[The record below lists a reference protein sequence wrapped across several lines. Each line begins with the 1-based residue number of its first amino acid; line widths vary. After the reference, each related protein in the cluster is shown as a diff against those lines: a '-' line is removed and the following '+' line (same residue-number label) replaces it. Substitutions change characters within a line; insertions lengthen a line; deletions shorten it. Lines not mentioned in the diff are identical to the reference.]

1 MRYVKV
7 ILGLLL
13 VVGALVGIKAGQISS
28 LIQAGEAFAKAG
40 PPPEAVST
48 DVAREL
54 TWGSALS
61 AVGTV
66 GAYQGV
72 AVGNEIAGVVKQIR
86 FESGGVAKAGQ
97 VLVELDTGVE
107 RAQLATAEA
116 RRALAKQNL
125 ARSKSLFASKG
136 IAASQLDND
145 ESQFAAA
152 NAEVDALRAQIERKT
167 VRAPFAG
174 KLGICM
180 VNFGEYL
187 DPGRTITTVEALDAI
202 YVDFALPQQALSQV
216 QHGQA
221 VRISIDEEKFSA
233 EGVVAAID
241 PALNR
246 ATRSI
251 HVRATIPNKDQRLRP
266 GMFATVSVLLPE
278 QAKLVAVPATAVVH
292 APYGDSVFLVEP
304 IKNEAGGADPK
315 AKQAPAAQAAST
327 DGAIKQVRQQFVRL
341 GQAQGDFVA
350 VLDGVKP
357 GQELVSA
364 GAFKL
369 RNGVKVLVNNRTKP
383 NPQAHPRPEN
393 R

>member
-54 TWGSALS
+54 TWDSALS

-72 AVGNEIAGVVKQIR
+72 SVSNEIAGVVKKIH
-86 FESGGVAKAGQ
+86 FMSGGVAKQGQ
-97 VLVELDTGVE
+97 ALLELDAGVE

-116 RRALAKQNL
+116 RKELARQNL
-125 ARSKSLFASKG
+125 ARSKALFANQG
-136 IAASQLDND
+136 ISASQLDND
-145 ESQFAAA
+145 ASQFAAA
-152 NAEVDALRAQIERKT
+152 SAEVDGLRAQIERKT

-180 VNFGEYL
+180 VNLGQYL
-187 DPGRTITTVEALDAI
+187 NPGTVVTTVEALEAI
-202 YVDFALPQQALSQV
+202 YVDFALPQQALSSV
-216 QHGQA
+216 EPGRP
-221 VRISIDEEKFSA
+221 VRVSVGDNEKFSV

-246 ATRSI
+246 TTRSI
-251 HVRATIPNKDQRLRP
+251 HVRATVPNKEQQLRP
-266 GMFATVSVLLPE
+266 GMFVNVSLMLPE
-278 QAKLVAVPATAVVH
+278 QAKIVAVPATSVVH
-292 APYGDSVFLVEP
+292 APYGDSVFLVEAV
-304 IKNEAGGADPK
+304 KSAEAGGADAK
-315 AKQAPAAQAAST
+315 AKQPAPTQ
-327 DGAIKQVRQQFVRL
+327 DGVKQVRQQFVRL

-357 GQELVSA
+357 GQEVVSA

-369 RNGVKVLVNNRTKP
+369 RNGAKVVINNRVKP
-383 NPQAHPRPEN
+383 NPQLSPRPEN

>member
-48 DVAREL
+48 DEAREL
-54 TWGSALS
+54 TWDSTLS

-72 AVGNEIAGVVKQIR
+72 SVSNEIAGVVKKIH
-86 FESGGVAKAGQ
+86 FASGGVAKQGQ
-97 VLVELDTGVE
+97 ALLELDAGVE

-116 RRALAKQNL
+116 RKELARQNL
-125 ARSKSLFASKG
+125 ARSKALFANQG
-136 IAASQLDND
+136 ISASQLDND
-145 ESQFAAA
+145 ASLFAAA
-152 NAEVDALRAQIERKT
+152 SAEVDGLRAQIERKT

-180 VNFGEYL
+180 VNLGQYL
-187 DPGRTITTVEALDAI
+187 NPGTIVTTVEALDAI
-202 YVDFALPQQALSQV
+202 YVDFALPQQALSSV
-216 QHGQA
+216 EPGRS
-221 VRISIDEEKFSA
+221 VRVSVGDNDKFSA

-246 ATRSI
+246 TTRSI
-251 HVRATIPNKDQRLRP
+251 HVRATVPNKGQQLRP
-266 GMFATVSVLLPE
+266 GMFVNVSLMLPE
-278 QAKLVAVPATAVVH
+278 QAKIVAVPATAVVH
-292 APYGDSVFLVEP
+292 APYGDSVFLVEAV
-304 IKNEAGGADPK
+304 KSAEAGGAAGDAK
-315 AKQAPAAQAAST
+315 AKQAAPAQE
-327 DGAIKQVRQQFVRL
+327 GVKQVRQQFVRL

-357 GQELVSA
+357 GQEVVSA

-369 RNGVKVLVNNRTKP
+369 RNGAKVVINNRVKP
-383 NPQAHPRPEN
+383 NPQVSPRPEN

>member
-1 MRYVKV
+1 MRYVIV
-7 ILGLLL
+7 TLGLLL
-13 VVGALVGIKAGQISS
+13 VIGGLVGIKAGQISS

-54 TWGSALS
+54 AWENLLS

-72 AVGNEIAGVVKQIR
+72 EVSNEVAGVVKQIR
-86 FESGGVAKAGQ
+86 FESGGVAKPRQ
-97 VLVELDTGVE
+97 VLVELDTSVE

-116 RRALAKQNL
+116 RKSLAKQNV
-125 ARSKSLFASKG
+125 ARSRTLFASKG

-152 NAEVDALRAQIERKT
+152 SADVDALRAQIERKT

-180 VNFGEYL
+180 VNFGQYL
-187 DPGRTITTVEALDAI
+187 TPGTVVTTVEALDSV
-202 YVDFALPQQALSQV
+202 YVDFALPQQALGSVQV
-216 QHGQA
+216 GQA
-221 VRISIDEEKFSA
+221 VRLTIDGEQRLNA

-251 HVRATIPNKDQRLRP
+251 HVRASVPNKDQKLRP
-266 GMFATVSVLLPE
+266 GMFADVSLLLP
-278 QAKLVAVPATAVVH
+278 QQPKIIAIPATAVVH

-304 IKNEAGGADPK
+304 VKSDAGGGGEK
-315 AKQAPAAQAAST
+315 SKLAPAADAV
-327 DGAIKQVRQQFVRL
+327 KQVRQQFVKL

-369 RNGVKVLVNNRTKP
+369 RNGVKVMINNRTKP
-383 NPQAHPRPEN
+383 NPQVSPRPEN